1 MFKISTIDTP
11 SKRRL
16 LVEGRLTEP
25 WVTELR
31 RTWNSALR
39 ELDGRKLV
47 IDLSS
52 VTLISREGEEAISD
66 LMNDGAKFSCGGVF
80 NRHVLSRLSRTC
92 RLLAHCAHTQ
102 NGDE

>member
-1 MFKISTIDTP
+1 MFRISTIDTP

-25 WVTELR
+25 WVLELR
-31 RTWNSALR
+31 RTWNNALR

-52 VTLISREGEEAISD
+52 VTAISREGENAISD
-66 LMNDGAKFSCGGVF
+66 LMNDGAKFACEGIF
-80 NRHVLSRLSRTC
+80 TRHLLSRLSRTC
-92 RLLAHCAHTQ
+92 RRLSNSAHTQ
-102 NGDE
+102 HDE